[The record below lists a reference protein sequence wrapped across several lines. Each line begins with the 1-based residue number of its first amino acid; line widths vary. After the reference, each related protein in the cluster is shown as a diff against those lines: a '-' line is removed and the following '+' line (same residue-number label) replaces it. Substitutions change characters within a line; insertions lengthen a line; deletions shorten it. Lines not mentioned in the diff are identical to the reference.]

1 MPAAVQVTGAGHRP
15 AELGETVRKRR
26 EADHRR
32 RLAATVMVAGTS
44 MSRAEIARQT
54 RRDRVRRHSDGG
66 GAAPATRR
74 RCGRPSR
81 LGADRKD
88 QVREWLEAGAAEGSR
103 PWTVAALRDRIR
115 HAFGVAFRV
124 EAVRRLIRSLSF
136 RHLSPRPA
144 HPALREAFRRD
155 FQSLAR
161 DVLPEGAP
169 AEAVD
174 IRFQDESRIGRK
186 GPLTP
191 VWARRGTRPR
201 IPRGHRHGYRYPFA
215 AFRPR
220 RSVAAGHVRDRADTG
235 EMNRHPA
242 AAGEAPP
249 TGRHAPVIPSSL
261 SPLHPPPYSP
271 GPNPMETA
279 FGFLKK
285 RHFANRTFE
294 TVREIKGAVEEVRKD
309 FAGQPDR
316 IASLGRRRW
325 ATMNPD
331 ESSGG

>member
-1 MPAAVQVTGAGHRP
+1 M
-15 AELGETVRKRR
+15 
-26 EADHRR
+26 
-32 RLAATVMVAGTS
+32 
-44 MSRAEIARQT
+44 
-54 RRDRVRRHSDGG
+54 
-66 GAAPATRR
+66 
-74 RCGRPSR
+74 
-81 LGADRKD
+81 
-88 QVREWLEAGAAEGSR
+88 
-103 PWTVAALRDRIR
+103 
-115 HAFGVAFRV
+115 
-124 EAVRRLIRSLSF
+124 
-136 RHLSPRPA
+136 
-144 HPALREAFRRD
+144 
-155 FQSLAR
+155 
-161 DVLPEGAP
+161 
-169 AEAVD
+169 D